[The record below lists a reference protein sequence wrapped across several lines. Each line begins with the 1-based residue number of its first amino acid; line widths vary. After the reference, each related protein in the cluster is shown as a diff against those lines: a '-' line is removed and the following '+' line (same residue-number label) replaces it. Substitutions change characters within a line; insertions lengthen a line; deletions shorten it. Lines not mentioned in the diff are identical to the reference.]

1 MREKKEFLL
10 YVIPSVLAF
19 ALSGVYAIVDGFF
32 VGNSIGDAGLAA
44 INLAYPVTALLQA
57 LGTGIGMG
65 GAVQYSIHAGEEKR
79 EEQKAYISC
88 TVMLLAV
95 SSLAAMLILIP
106 FVPAILSAFG
116 AAGQL
121 LELGEEYL
129 QVIVLGAAFQIFGTG
144 LVPLIRNMGGS
155 VFAMCAMVA
164 GFMTNILLDYL
175 FVWVFGYG
183 LGGAAAATIIGQT
196 VTMAACAVFVLKKG
210 PGLSI
215 KAGQKLGRLSGN
227 ILKVAVSPF
236 GLTFSPNIV
245 LILMNKFTMI
255 YGGESAVACYAV
267 IAYISTIVLLLLQGV
282 GDGSQP
288 LVSRYYGS
296 GAADSVR
303 SVSRMAYI
311 SAFLLAAACIAG
323 LYGARHFI
331 APVFG
336 ASAEVGTM
344 SAGVLPYFLAGFMFI
359 AYLRIT
365 TACCYATEKNIKAFI
380 LIYGEPAMLLA
391 ALLVL
396 PGFMGLG
403 GVWAAV
409 PVSQFLTAAAALLTQ
424 RFPTSRF
431 LRTF

>member
-44 INLAYPVTALLQA
+44 INVAYPVTALLQA

-65 GAVQYSIHAGEEKR
+65 GAVQYSIHAGEDKR
-79 EEQKAYISC
+79 EEQRAYISW
-88 TVMLLAV
+88 TLLLLAV
-95 SSLAAMLILIP
+95 SSLAAVLLLFP
-106 FVPAILSAFG
+106 SVSAILSAFG
-116 AAGQL
+116 AKGQL
-121 LELGEEYL
+121 LEMGKEYL
-129 QVIVLGAAFQIFGTG
+129 RVIILGAVFQIFGTG

-155 VFAMCAMVA
+155 VFAMCAMIA
-164 GFMTNILLDYL
+164 GFLTNILLDYL

-196 VTMAACAVFVLKKG
+196 VTVAACVVFVLKKG
-210 PGLSI
+210 TGLSLKSGI
-215 KAGQKLGRLSGN
+215 KPGRLSGN
-227 ILKVAVSPF
+227 IMKVAVSPF

-245 LILMNKFTMI
+245 LILMNKFSMM
-255 YGGESAVACYAV
+255 YGGEGAVACYAV

-288 LVSRYYGS
+288 LVSRYYGR
-296 GAADSVR
+296 GRAESVR
-303 SVSRMAYI
+303 SVGRMAYI

-323 LYGARHFI
+323 LYAARNLI

-336 ASAEVGTM
+336 ASAEVSRM
-344 SAGVLPYFLAGFMFI
+344 SAEVLPYFLAGFMFI

-365 TACCYATEKNIKAFI
+365 TACCYATERNVRAFI

-391 ALLVL
+391 ALLLL
-396 PGFMGLG
+396 PEFMGLE

-409 PVSQFLTAAAALLTQ
+409 PVSQFLTAACGVIIQ
-424 RFPTSRF
+424 RLPAS
-431 LRTF
+431 

>member
-19 ALSGVYAIVDGFF
+19 ALSGEYAIVDGFF

-44 INLAYPVTALLQA
+44 INVAYPVTALLQA

-65 GAVQYSIHAGEEKR
+65 GAVQYSIHAGEDKR
-79 EEQKAYISC
+79 EEQRAYISW
-88 TVMLLAV
+88 TLLLLAV
-95 SSLAAMLILIP
+95 SSLAAVLLLFP
-106 FVPAILSAFG
+106 SVSAILSAFG
-116 AAGQL
+116 ANGQL
-121 LELGEEYL
+121 LEMGKEYL
-129 QVIVLGAAFQIFGTG
+129 RVIILGAVFQIFGTG

-155 VFAMCAMVA
+155 VFAMCAMIA
-164 GFMTNILLDYL
+164 GFLTNILLDYL

-196 VTMAACAVFVLKKG
+196 VTVAACVVFVLKKG
-210 PGLSI
+210 PGLSLKSGI
-215 KAGQKLGRLSGN
+215 KPGRLSGN
-227 ILKVAVSPF
+227 IMKVAVSPF

-245 LILMNKFTMI
+245 LILMNKFSMI
-255 YGGESAVACYAV
+255 YGGEGAVACYAV

-288 LVSRYYGS
+288 LVSRYYGR
-296 GAADSVR
+296 GRAESVR
-303 SVSRMAYI
+303 SVGRMAYI

-323 LYGARHFI
+323 LYAARNLI

-336 ASAEVGTM
+336 ASAEVSKM
-344 SAGVLPYFLAGFMFI
+344 SAEVLPFFLAGFMFI

-365 TACCYATEKNIKAFI
+365 TACCYATEKNVRAFI

-391 ALLVL
+391 ALLLL
-396 PGFMGLG
+396 PEFMGLE

-409 PVSQFLTAAAALLTQ
+409 PVSQFLTAACGVIIQ
-424 RFPTSRF
+424 RLPAS
-431 LRTF
+431 